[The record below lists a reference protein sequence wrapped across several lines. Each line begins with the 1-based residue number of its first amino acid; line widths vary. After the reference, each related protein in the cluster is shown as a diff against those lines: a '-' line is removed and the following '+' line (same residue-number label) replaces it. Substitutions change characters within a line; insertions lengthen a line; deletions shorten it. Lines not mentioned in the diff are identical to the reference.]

1 MKEDVK
7 CEELN
12 PTEYLTADEFW
23 DYEASINKLRR
34 LAIDES
40 GRPEM

>member
-23 DYEASINKLRR
+23 EYKGMKDNNYHLLIISVI
-34 LAIDES
+34 S
-40 GRPEM
+40 S